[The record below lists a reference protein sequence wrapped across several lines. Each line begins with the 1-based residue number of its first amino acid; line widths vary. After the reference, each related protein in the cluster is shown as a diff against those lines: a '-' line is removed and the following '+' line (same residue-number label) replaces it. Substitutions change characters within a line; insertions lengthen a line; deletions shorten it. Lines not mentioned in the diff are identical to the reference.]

1 MRAGLLA
8 RQNTAATTMMASA
21 TARCHRTALPRVD
34 HNRHFQ
40 DYSDPIEIRILIWFV
55 YLG

>member
-21 TARCHRTALPRVD
+21 TARYHRTALPRVD